1 MEKPPDT
8 SKRFGRRGEYLVV
21 IQMVLV
27 ALYIFIPAWPDLRSG
42 DLYQQLALL
51 RWSALLIGIVVG
63 AILGIGGSLNIRK
76 YLTPLPYPVDNNQLV
91 DSGVYALVRH
101 PLYSAQLF
109 AAAGWAIFSLSLTHL
124 IVTLVALIFFNYK
137 ASKEEAWLMERHP
150 EYRKYASRV
159 GKFVP
164 GFGRLKA

>member
-1 MEKPPDT
+1 METPPDT
-8 SKRFGRRGEYLVV
+8 LKRFGRRGEYLVV

-42 DLYQQLALL
+42 DLYQRLALL

>member
-1 MEKPPDT
+1 MEKPLDT

-27 ALYIFIPAWPDLRSG
+27 ALYIFIPAWPDLRNG

-109 AAAGWAIFSLSLTHL
+109 ATAGWAIFSLSLSHL

-137 ASKEEAWLMERHP
+137 ASKEESWLMERHP
-150 EYRKYASRV
+150 EYREYASRV
-159 GKFVP
+159 GKFMP
-164 GFGRLKA
+164 GLGRLKA